1 MKTSK
6 PESMNSESVKSAP
19 AADAE
24 LGRANSAIAIDE
36 HDDHEHHEAPSG
48 IARWI

>member
-6 PESMNSESVKSAP
+6 PESLEAVKSAP
-19 AADAE
+19 AADAD
-24 LGRANSAIAIDE
+24 LSRANSAVAVE
-36 HDDHEHHEAPSG
+36 EDHHHEAPSG